1 MIHVVWPK
9 SDFGPAMHIGHTFRA
24 KMSTGRRVGPTQVDV
39 DIVVSFMYTA
49 ERSMT
54 PLCVVIMHVI

>member
-1 MIHVVWPK
+1 MIVWRK
-9 SDFGPAMHIGHTFRA
+9 SDFAPAMHTGHTFRA
-24 KMSTGRRVGPTQVDV
+24 KRSTGPRVGPTQVDV

-54 PLCVVIMHVI
+54 HLCSYYACDIKC